1 MTKELY
7 TVAAQL
13 LKALIAIPS
22 FSREEQSTAGLL
34 YNFLQKKGV
43 AAHRLINNV
52 WATNKHYDAAKPTL
66 LLNSHHDTVKP
77 NAAYT
82 REPFKPDLEDG
93 KLYGL
98 GSNDAGGCLVSLL
111 AAFLHFYNR
120 TDLQY
125 NLVFAATAE
134 EEISGPNGL
143 EMLIPSLG
151 NITAA
156 IVGEPTEMQMAV
168 AEKGLLVLDCTARGV
183 AGHAARHIGENAIY
197 KAMKSIEW
205 FSTYHFPEESAM
217 LGPVVMT
224 VTTISAGTQHN
235 VVPAACNFTV
245 DIRLNEHYDHQ
256 QVIELVRKHVDC
268 DVAPRSTRLKP
279 SSINMDHDLVKAGT
293 AIGLKAFGS
302 YTLSDM
308 ALMPFPALKIGPG
321 NTLRSHMA
329 DEFIYLHELEQGVD
343 IYIKLLNQL
352 L

>member
-7 TVAAQL
+7 ADAEQL

-34 YNFLQKKGV
+34 HNLLQKKGI
-43 AAHRLINNV
+43 AAHRLMNNV
-52 WATNKHYDAAKPTL
+52 WATNRHYDAAKPTL

-82 REPFKPDLEDG
+82 REPFKPDVEEG

-98 GSNDAGGCLVSLL
+98 GSNDAGGCLVTLL
-111 AAFLHFYNR
+111 ATFIHFYDRAN
-120 TDLQY
+120 LKY
-125 NLVFAATAE
+125 NLVLAATAE
-134 EEISGPNGL
+134 EEISGPNGIEAL
-143 EMLIPSLG
+143 LPVLG
-151 NITAA
+151 NISAA

-183 AGHAARHIGENAIY
+183 AGHAARYNGENAIN
-197 KAMKSIEW
+197 KAMKSVEW
-205 FSTYHFPEESAM
+205 FSTYRFPETSAM

-245 DIRLNEHYDHQ
+245 DIRLNEHYDHH
-256 QVIELVRKHVDC
+256 QVIELVKKQIDC
-268 DVAPRSTRLKP
+268 DVVPRSTRLKP

-293 AIGLKAFGS
+293 AIGLGAFGS
-302 YTLSDM
+302 DTLSDM
-308 ALMPFPALKIGPG
+308 ALLPFPALKMGPG
-321 NTLRSHMA
+321 NSLRSHMA
-329 DEFIYLHELEQGVD
+329 DEFIYLHELEQGIVT
-343 IYIKLLNQL
+343 YINYLDQL